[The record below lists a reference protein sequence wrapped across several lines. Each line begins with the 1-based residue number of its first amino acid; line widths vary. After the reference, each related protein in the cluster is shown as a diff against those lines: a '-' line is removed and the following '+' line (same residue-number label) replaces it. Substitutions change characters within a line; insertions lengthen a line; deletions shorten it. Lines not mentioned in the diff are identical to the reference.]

1 MLIPLKVAN
10 PDLLVDKRLTA
21 LFVACAALA
30 ACSTSQEQGPYGP
43 AENIPVIYADVAEIN
58 EVLGKYALV
67 RVDGI
72 PTLVGPQ
79 R

>member
-1 MLIPLKVAN
+1 M
-10 PDLLVDKRLTA
+10 R
-21 LFVACAALA
+21 
-30 ACSTSQEQGPYGP
+30 STSLLIVLLALSGCNTVQEQGPHGP

-58 EVLGKYALV
+58 EVLGKYALM

>member
-1 MLIPLKVAN
+1 MGGVAS
-10 PDLLVDKRLTA
+10 TA
-21 LFVACAALA
+21 LVVGCLALSGCA
-30 ACSTSQEQGPYGP
+30 SHQEQGPYGP

-58 EVLGKYALV
+58 AELASKWSLTAL
-67 RVDGI
+67 DGI